1 MSENIQSISQGTY
14 TIGSTSATNFI
25 AGPGIKID
33 EPSAGTVR
41 IGNDETVLWSGSIGT
56 NSSATLSEPYT
67 NFERIRVA
75 GFCGATVASNEG
87 YSVDISA
94 QSLHELTLG
103 SMTMNSTAE
112 SDGLYNIIEF
122 MPCLFSGNTVTTK
135 NGRFLGYWGA
145 KWQYQT
151 NNNFA
156 LKRVIGINRISGSNA

>member
-1 MSENIQSISQGTY
+1 MSEINSIANGTF
-14 TIGSTSATNFI
+14 TIGQTSATNFV

-75 GFCGATVASNEG
+75 GFCGTTVASNEG

-156 LKRVIGINRISGSNA
+156 LKRVVGINRISGSNA